1 MTNPLSTTAVL
12 LHLTIS
18 KWAAEVTDLKALKAV
33 ARAFSSDTGDD
44 KYKKALFIGDP
55 LKAIDRCAGR
65 LRNHFYKWT
74 LNWNEAGQGRLIPS
88 RDFRDFAG
96 EHKELSAEFYAE
108 VEEFLDEYDNHCQV
122 AKDHKGDMYNSIDYP
137 PAKIVRQ
144 KFDIQLI
151 TLPFP
156 TTTDFR
162 VEAPEAI
169 INDLKDQ
176 IDRSIEAVNGTVDME
191 INMRLKV
198 RIEML
203 LKTLR
208 VGKRFNKS
216 LLTELGF
223 LCGMAENIKGAL
235 TEKTLLK
242 VQVILSRICSL
253 DPEQIRNSQALQDDL
268 ITLCGKL
275 L

>member
-1 MTNPLSTTAVL
+1 MTNPLATTSVL

-55 LKAIDRCAGR
+55 LKNIDRCGGR
-65 LRNHFYKWT
+65 LRNHFYRWT

-96 EHKELSAEFYAE
+96 EHKELSLDFYNE
-108 VEEFLDEYDNHCQV
+108 VEAFLDDYTDHCQT
-122 AKDHKGDMYNSIDYP
+122 AKEHKGDMFNPIDYP
-137 PAKIVRQ
+137 PVALVRQ

-156 TTTDFR
+156 TTQDFR

-169 INDLKDQ
+169 ITDLKEQ
-176 IDRSIEAVNGTVDME
+176 IDKSIEAVNGTVDIE
-191 INMRLKV
+191 VNQRV
-198 RIEML
+198 RERIEML
-203 LKTLR
+203 LKTLK

-223 LCGMAENIKGAL
+223 ICSMAHNISGAL
-235 TEKTLLK
+235 TPNTLNK
-242 VQVILSRICSL
+242 VKIIESQICILN
-253 DPEQIRNSQALQDDL
+253 PEIIRNSQTLQDDL

>member
-1 MTNPLSTTAVL
+1 MTNPLATTSVL
-12 LHLTIS
+12 LHMTIS

-55 LKAIDRCAGR
+55 LKNVNRCAGR
-65 LRNHFYKWT
+65 LRNHFYRWT
-74 LNWNEAGQGRLIPS
+74 FNWNEAGQGRLMPS
-88 RDFRDFAG
+88 RDFREFAG
-96 EHKELSAEFYAE
+96 EHKELSQEFYAE
-108 VEEFLDEYDNHCQV
+108 AETFLDDYTDHCQT
-122 AKDHKGDMYNSIDYP
+122 AKEHKGDMYLATDYP
-137 PAKIVRQ
+137 PVVLVRQ

-156 TTTDFR
+156 TTQDFR

-169 INDLKDQ
+169 ITELKDQ
-176 IDRSIEAVNGTVDME
+176 IDKSIEAVNGTVDLE
-191 INMRLKV
+191 VNGRIKLRL
-198 RIEML
+198 EML

-223 LCGMAENIKGAL
+223 LCSMAHNIRGAL
-235 TEKTLLK
+235 TPKTLDK
-242 VQVILSRICSL
+242 VKVIETQICTL
-253 DPEQIRNSQALQDDL
+253 NPEVIRNSQLIQDDL

>member
-1 MTNPLSTTAVL
+1 MTNPLSTASVM

-33 ARAFSSDTGDD
+33 ARAFSSDTNDD

-55 LKAIDRCAGR
+55 LKAVDRCGGR
-65 LRNHFYKWT
+65 LRNHFYRWT
-74 LNWNEAGQGRLIPS
+74 FSWNEAGQGRLIPS
-88 RDFRDFAG
+88 ENFRDFAG
-96 EHKELSAEFYAE
+96 EHKELSADFYSEAE
-108 VEEFLDEYDNHCQV
+108 IFFDDYQDHCEV
-122 AKDHKGDMYNSIDYP
+122 AKEHKGDMYNPAEYP
-137 PAKIVRQ
+137 PIELVRQ

-162 VEAPEAI
+162 VEAPEATI
-169 INDLKDQ
+169 ADLKDQ
-176 IDRSIEAVNGTVDME
+176 IDKSIEAVNGTVDAEM
-191 INMRLKV
+191 NMRINV

-203 LKTLR
+203 LKTLK

-216 LLTELGF
+216 LLSELGF
-223 LCGMAENIKGAL
+223 ICDMAHNIRGAL
-235 TEKTLLK
+235 SPRTIAKIK
-242 VQVILSRICSL
+242 A
-253 DPEQIRNSQALQDDL
+253 IRNNIVALNPEHIRNDQALQDDL